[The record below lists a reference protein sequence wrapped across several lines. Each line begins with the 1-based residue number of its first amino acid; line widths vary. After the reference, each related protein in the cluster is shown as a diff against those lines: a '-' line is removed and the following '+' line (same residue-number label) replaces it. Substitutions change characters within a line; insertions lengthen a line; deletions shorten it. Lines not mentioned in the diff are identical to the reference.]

1 MDIIAS
7 IHISCPSGPYGLQKC
22 NFEISH
28 ERVYMNNFIFQLR
41 EKDYITYIVTVVLDS
56 IIRAAQ
62 FFLRHLFKDISQLT
76 FNSTLRAKP
85 PFDFFWNEEQKRTQ
99 LRMLT
104 SIFEVAA
111 ARASRLV
118 NLVFPSTET
127 GF

>member
-1 MDIIAS
+1 MAS

-41 EKDYITYIVTVVLDS
+41 EKDYMTYNVTVVLHS
-56 IIRAAQ
+56 ISRAAQ
-62 FFLRHLFKDISQLT
+62 FCLRHLFKDISQLT

-99 LRMLT
+99 LCMNR
-104 SIFEVAA
+104 
-111 ARASRLV
+111 V
-118 NLVFPSTET
+118 NL
-127 GF
+127 